1 MATITLDLS
10 FEIYYVAALDNLVLT
25 GKVKTQ
31 KHPFAD
37 SVMTCGVSG
46 DIAGT
51 IISKL
56 NSDFVGVEN
65 GKVKTT
71 IRNILSINE
80 TPPQPQMNDIVRSGS
95 DFYFSGNNMF
105 KVSSNQK
112 DQNLIYKLLTIY
124 INTKLSSYLEPKIFS
139 INSFETELRSYL
151 EEINRKLKKY
161 MSSYTLTYEW
171 NRKERTVYIYLM
183 EDYTKMIRKFV
194 FVIDMK

>member
-139 INSFETELRSYL
+139 INSFET
-151 EEINRKLKKY
+151 
-161 MSSYTLTYEW
+161 
-171 NRKERTVYIYLM
+171 
-183 EDYTKMIRKFV
+183 
-194 FVIDMK
+194 